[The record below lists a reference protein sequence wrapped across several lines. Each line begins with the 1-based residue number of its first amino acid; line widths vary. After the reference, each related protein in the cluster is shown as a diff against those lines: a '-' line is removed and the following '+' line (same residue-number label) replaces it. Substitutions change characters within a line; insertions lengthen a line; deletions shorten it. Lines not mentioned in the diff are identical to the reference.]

1 MKAILYATDFSDNA
15 VAALKYAHQLS
26 VSLNYRLVVCHI
38 FGLPIIG
45 DSVVLD
51 DIPKL
56 QKKAKKATRVKL
68 EKFCSE
74 HLGKDWRTKNLQIEP
89 VENSTI
95 LNGILDTANNWHAE
109 MIIVGMKGES
119 KLIDLLFG
127 TTTNALIQK
136 APCPVLA
143 IPADAS
149 YMPIKRVVYATDFE
163 EEDIHAIQK
172 LVEFAEP
179 LDAEIKIVHVSTRD
193 EYAGDMQME
202 WFRDM
207 LESQFLYSK
216 IEFKLIFSDDI
227 FDSLRIYLGDI
238 GADLV
243 VMLERKKEGFLSKL
257 IHRDKVKKMESY
269 GRVPLLSFNE
279 HYLQTFYYNV

>member
-38 FGLPIIG
+38 FKIPIIG

-68 EKFCSE
+68 QEFCSE

-127 TTTNALIQK
+127 STTNALIQK

-143 IPADAS
+143 IPADTS

-172 LVEFAEP
+172 LIEFAEP
-179 LDAEIKIVHVSTRD
+179 LEAEIKIVHVSTRD

-227 FDSLRIYLGDI
+227 FDSLRIYLGDV

-243 VMLERKKEGFLSKL
+243 VMLERKKEGFLRKL